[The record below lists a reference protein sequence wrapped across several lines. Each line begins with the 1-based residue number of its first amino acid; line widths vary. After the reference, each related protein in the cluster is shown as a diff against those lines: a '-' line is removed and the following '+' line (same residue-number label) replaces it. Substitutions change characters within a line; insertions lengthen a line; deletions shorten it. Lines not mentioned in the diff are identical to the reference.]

1 MPQLDK
7 IVFMSQL
14 FWFTLSFLSL
24 YLIIL
29 RYVLPTVATTLKMRK
44 KQILLNKHN
53 VHNSALETETI
64 NLAYE
69 TIFQKALNKSRTSL
83 LDTVVLS
90 TVWSKDSLKSLNET
104 LFTDANKQFLKGS
117 ADIIGKNYLIK
128 KLIKSN

>member
-44 KQILLNKHN
+44 KQILLNKHK
-53 VHNSALETETI
+53 VQNSALETETI
-64 NLAYE
+64 NLEYE

-90 TVWSKDSLKSLNET
+90 TAWSKDSLKSINET
-104 LFTDANKQFLKGS
+104 LFNDANKQFLKGS